1 MESKQILK
9 ILSVALI
16 VFTLISVTPWYI
28 TINKP
33 SKFNESERIR
43 EVTNLDDQVKLNID
57 NATSKRYYKYKNYT
71 VTKTKSLIPY
81 VYKDSSVTNVR
92 YVYSN

>member
-9 ILSVALI
+9 IFGVVILI
-16 VFTLISVTPWYI
+16 FTLLSITPWYI

-33 SKFNESERIR
+33 SVNTESIKLQ
-43 EVTNLDDQVKLNID
+43 EVKDLDDKTKVNID
-57 NATSKRYYKYKNYT
+57 NASSKHYYKYKDYT

-81 VYKDSSVTNVR
+81 VYKDSTVTNVR
-92 YVYSN
+92 IMYSN

>member
-9 ILSVALI
+9 IFGVVI
-16 VFTLISVTPWYI
+16 FIFTLLSITPWYI

-33 SKFNESERIR
+33 SVNTESIKLQ
-43 EVTNLDDQVKLNID
+43 EVKNLDDETKIHID
-57 NATSKRYYKYKNYT
+57 AASSKHYYEYKNYT

-81 VYKDSSVTNVR
+81 VYKDSTVTNVR
-92 YVYSN
+92 IVYSN